1 MIRLLYIFIGY
12 LFGCIQTAYIIGK
25 VAKGIDLRNYGS
37 GNLGATNAIRVMGKK
52 LGLITFIV
60 DVLKAVAAYLIVK
73 YALNAGDV
81 GGLYAGVGVVL
92 GHNFPFFLKFKGGKG
107 VAVTGGIMLCFH
119 PLVALCIIVG
129 AILLMF
135 ITKYVSLGSIIGLFV
150 MGVLGVI
157 FYWNDLEILLLLVFL
172 AALGIYKHK
181 TNIKRLIQGKE
192 NKIGTHKGME
202 KKE

>member
-1 MIRLLYIFIGY
+1 
-12 LFGCIQTAYIIGK
+12 
-25 VAKGIDLRNYGS
+25 
-37 GNLGATNAIRVMGKK
+37 
-52 LGLITFIV
+52 
-60 DVLKAVAAYLIVK
+60 
-73 YALNAGDV
+73 
-81 GGLYAGVGVVL
+81 
-92 GHNFPFFLKFKGGKG
+92 
-107 VAVTGGIMLCFH
+107 
-119 PLVALCIIVG
+119 
-129 AILLMF
+129 MF